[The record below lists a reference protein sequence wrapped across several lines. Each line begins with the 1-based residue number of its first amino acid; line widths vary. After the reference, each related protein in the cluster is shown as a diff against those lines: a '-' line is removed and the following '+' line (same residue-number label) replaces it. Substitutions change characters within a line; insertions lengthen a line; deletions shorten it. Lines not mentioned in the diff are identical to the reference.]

1 MPAKKLV
8 KLFWVA
14 EPCWDLSKYFDEYSS
29 MAQLRFILLGNVA
42 ADVVVDAADVVV
54 VVVVGVLA
62 IYLQRAA
69 AGLSSWLEGLH

>member
-1 MPAKKLV
+1 MLAKKFV

-14 EPCWDLSKYFDEYSS
+14 EPCWDLSKYFDEHSS
-29 MAQLRFILLGNVA
+29 MAQLRFILLGNAA
-42 ADVVVDAADVVV
+42 ADVVVFA
-54 VVVVGVLA
+54 VGVA

>member
-1 MPAKKLV
+1 MLAKKFV

-42 ADVVVDAADVVV
+42 VDVVVDAADVVV
-54 VVVVGVLA
+54 VDGVLA

>member
-29 MAQLRFILLGNVA
+29 MAQLRFILLGNATV
-42 ADVVVDAADVVV
+42 DVVVDAADV

>member
-1 MPAKKLV
+1 MLAKKFV

-14 EPCWDLSKYFDEYSS
+14 EPCWDLSKYFDEHSS

-42 ADVVVDAADVVV
+42 VDVVVDAADVVV
-54 VVVVGVLA
+54 VVGVLA
-62 IYLQRAA
+62 IDLQRAA

>member
-1 MPAKKLV
+1 MLAKKFV

-14 EPCWDLSKYFDEYSS
+14 EPCWDLSKYFDEYCS

-42 ADVVVDAADVVV
+42 VDAVVDAADVVIV
-54 VVVVGVLA
+54 VLA

>member
-1 MPAKKLV
+1 MLAKKFV

>member
-14 EPCWDLSKYFDEYSS
+14 EPCWDLSKYIDEYSS
-29 MAQLRFILLGNVA
+29 MAQLRFILLGNA
-42 ADVVVDAADVVV
+42 AIDV